1 MLTSEIG
8 NIFTE
13 GTMIQVIAYGA
24 ENPFLTRKNMATNY
38 LVSNN
43 NGNKIKL
50 DRMADLMEPEYLVFK
65 FNDNNI
71 LNDTTRINEILNKIN
86 ISYCL
91 GETKIFNVKM
101 RFLLNLENYEIVDN
115 ELYVNLHFNIFFNPI
130 NQVGLQN
137 HTVYYVLDGIENNF
151 ESIHIL
157 SKGTYLDTDERRN
170 LVQLSFSSIMQTI
183 DSIQFNNVNQ
193 NVFRKKIVFN
203 GVSKGLFIECDN
215 INHINHIN
223 HINNIT
229 LSLNGYNR
237 LSYNRFLIKK
247 KCVKIT
253 DKLLYLPMNSGTNW
267 KERTKES
274 FDGAINFSRI
284 NTIILQINF
293 DSNISQVTIYNI
305 YGNEFRQ
312 VGGMGGTAFSH
323 SIDPFKIE
331 KYHNENIMIT
341 NIINNNINIYKPI
354 ENDKNICN
362 ISHEEI
368 EMGIKYMSCDS
379 CQNNYIAEHLKRWF
393 RTNSSRPCPTCRVRW
408 SDDTEYINSNPPIS
422 T

>member
-1 MLTSEIG
+1 MLTSEIE
-8 NIFTE
+8 NTFTE
-13 GTMIQVIAYGA
+13 GTIVQLVAYGA
-24 ENPFLTRKNMATNY
+24 ENQFLNKRNIATNY

-43 NGNKIKL
+43 DGNKIKL
-50 DRMADLMEPEYLVFK
+50 DRIADLMEPEYLVFK

-71 LNDTTRINEILNKIN
+71 LNDTTRVNEILNKIN

-91 GETKIFNVKM
+91 GERKIFNVKM

-130 NQVGLQN
+130 NQAGLQN

-157 SKGTYLDTDERRN
+157 SKGTYVDTHDRRN
-170 LVQLSFSSIMQTI
+170 LVQSAFSSIMQTI

-193 NVFRKKIVFN
+193 NLFRKKIVFN

-215 INHINHIN
+215 INHIN
-223 HINNIT
+223 NIT
-229 LSLNGYNR
+229 LKINVYDR
-237 LSYNRFLIKK
+237 LSYNKFLIKK
-247 KCVKIT
+247 KCLKIT

-267 KERTKES
+267 SERTKES

-284 NTIILQINF
+284 DTIILQINF
-293 DSNISQVTIYNI
+293 DSTISQVTIHNI

-312 VGGMGGTAFSH
+312 IGGMGGTAFSH
-323 SIDPFKIE
+323 EINPFKIE
-331 KYHNENIMIT
+331 EYHNENIMIT

-354 ENDKNICN
+354 EDDKNICN

-368 EMGIKYMSCDS
+368 EIGMQYMSCDS
-379 CQNNYIAEHLKRWF
+379 CENNYIAEYLKRWF

-408 SDDTEYINSNPPIS
+408 SNDTEYINAEETDLDNA
-422 T
+422 

>member
-71 LNDTTRINEILNKIN
+71 LNDTTRVNEILNKIN

-193 NVFRKKIVFN
+193 NLFRKKIVFN

-215 INHINHIN
+215 INY
-223 HINNIT
+223 INNIT
-229 LSLNGYNR
+229 LRLNGYDR
-237 LSYNRFLIKK
+237 LSYNKFL
-247 KCVKIT
+247 
-253 DKLLYLPMNSGTNW
+253 M
-267 KERTKES
+267 
-274 FDGAINFSRI
+274 
-284 NTIILQINF
+284 
-293 DSNISQVTIYNI
+293 
-305 YGNEFRQ
+305 
-312 VGGMGGTAFSH
+312 
-323 SIDPFKIE
+323 
-331 KYHNENIMIT
+331 
-341 NIINNNINIYKPI
+341 
-354 ENDKNICN
+354 
-362 ISHEEI
+362 
-368 EMGIKYMSCDS
+368 
-379 CQNNYIAEHLKRWF
+379 
-393 RTNSSRPCPTCRVRW
+393 
-408 SDDTEYINSNPPIS
+408 
-422 T
+422 